1 MKLASKLNSLILVL
15 LVLLLAGALA
25 AHGQIVGGTISG
37 TVREAT
43 GASLEGATV
52 TVRQLETGA
61 TRELTTGADG
71 RFFAPS
77 VPVGAYSVLVT
88 HDGFAQQQRNG
99 ITLTIGQSLW
109 LDIVLGVATV
119 QQEVEVNA
127 TDPGVNTTTQQTAGL
142 VDEREV
148 KDLPLNGRS
157 YDELLTLNPATVNYT
172 NERSG
177 SIGTSNSSVGN
188 MFAVSGRRPQ
198 DNVFL
203 LNGIEYTGASL
214 INVTPGGTSGQ
225 LLGVDAVREFNVAG
239 DTYGAGYGKRDGA
252 QVSIVTTSGTNQL
265 HGTAFEFAR
274 NSALDARNYFD
285 QGSIPRFQRNQF
297 GGSVGGP
304 IRHNKLFLF
313 GNYEGFR
320 QNWGLSTVTLVPDS
334 QARLG
339 YLPDSSGAE
348 KYVGVDS
355 AVAPLLAL
363 WPVAN
368 GPEFGSG
375 IAEAFSHPLQK
386 IREDFGTT
394 RFDDNLGAR
403 DLLFA
408 VYTIDDSVANTPSQ
422 NPLSLVNESLRE
434 QVGSLQ
440 EQHVFSP
447 ALLNTAR
454 VGYSRASYFFTGY
467 SPVNLTGWVAGK
479 PIGAI
484 VISGSTASN
493 GASQITQAGDNVG
506 SNNKASRN
514 LFTLD
519 DHFYWS
525 HGRHQIEAGAWLQRI
540 QSNDLLAQSQ
550 YGQASFSTLQSFLQ
564 GKVKTFT
571 VVPSPTELGWRS
583 LEGAGFIEDTVKVS
597 PRLEIRAG
605 FRSESTNG
613 WNEAQG
619 RASNYLLVDGVL
631 QTEPVVGGSALS
643 NNRAKFLPGPRVGFA
658 WDVWGNG
665 KTAVR
670 GGFGLYHGLLDT
682 LDYRLDQTA
691 PFNTAESIK
700 NIAVSKLNITPGMPP
715 PAGSLVSPSNVQ
727 TDIATPAVLT
737 WSLRVEQEIAPHT
750 SLTVGYVGSHSY
762 HQILSEDMN
771 EPVPTFLADG
781 TAFYPSGSQ
790 NANPS
795 LANSTSWVSQGVGLY
810 NSLLVDVRRS
820 FGGGIQFRGNYTYS
834 KNLDDGSAWN
844 TSVSG
849 NTPAFV
855 EFPLRPKLDW
865 GPAATDVRQAASI
878 HGSYELPFG
887 PHHRLLAK
895 ASAPVRFATAGWTA
909 SAIVNV
915 QTGFPFSP
923 QLGYNPTGNGDT
935 RNPVR
940 PNWNPDFHGS
950 LYPRTASQYF
960 NPLAFLPPASGTYGN
975 VSRDPLTGP
984 GLSELDFS
992 VFKDS
997 HITERIGLQFRAEFF
1012 NILNYTNFS
1021 TPNEV
1026 VYTSATSG
1034 VSPTAGLVTATSTTS
1049 RQIQFGAKLQF

>member
-61 TRELTTGADG
+61 MRELTTGADG

-1012 NILNYTNFS
+1012 NILNHTNFS